1 MITPLISFELPAD
14 DRRGQHGDQWLAL
27 AQEWF
32 A

>member
-1 MITPLISFELPAD
+1 MMASPIYFELSAD
-14 DRRGQHGDQWLAL
+14 DRHRQHGDQWLAL

>member
-1 MITPLISFELPAD
+1 MMALPISFELPAD
-14 DRRGQHGDQWLAL
+14 GRRSQHGDQWLAL